1 MSDGSSKTLMVD
13 ERQTVGEVLDRLFEK
28 TYCDGS
34 VDWSL
39 CETHPKLQTGEMSEH
54 IGSTQ
59 TKVVDVWRKKYSKRD
74 CLTQDAFSKMFRCC
88 AGWCSG

>member
-54 IGSTQ
+54 TGSAW
-59 TKVVDVWRKKYSKRD
+59 TKVVDVWRKKYIKYLRD
-74 CLTQDAFSKMFRCC
+74 CLTQDALLKKFRCC
-88 AGWCSG
+88 AI